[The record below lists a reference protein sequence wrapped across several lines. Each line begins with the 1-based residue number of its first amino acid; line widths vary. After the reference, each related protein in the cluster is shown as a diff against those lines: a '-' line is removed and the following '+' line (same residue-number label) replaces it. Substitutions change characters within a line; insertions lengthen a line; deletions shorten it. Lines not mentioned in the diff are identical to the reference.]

1 MKHVL
6 SVCDIKDEVE
16 ELIDIAEKFKNG
28 KIKEKVLKDKV
39 LAMIFEKPSTRTR
52 VSFEVAVLQLG
63 GNALYLPSSELQL
76 GRGELIAD
84 TAKVMSRYVDGIMIR
99 ANRHKDVI
107 ELAKHST
114 IPVINGLTDEEHP
127 CQALADMQ
135 TIKEYKGGFN
145 IKLAFVGDGNNV
157 CNSLILISSILGIDI
172 SVASPKGYEPSN
184 KIVNKAL
191 KIAKKTGAK
200 INITSDAIEAVK
212 GADVVY
218 TDVWI
223 SMGQENERKT
233 RLKAFK
239 KYQVNKKLMSHA
251 KEDAI
256 FMHCLPAV
264 RGEETTSDVI
274 DGPNSVVWDQAE
286 NRLHTQKAILYKIFK
301 EP

>member
-1 MKHVL
+1 M
-6 SVCDIKDEVE
+6 
-16 ELIDIAEKFKNG
+16 
-28 KIKEKVLKDKV
+28 
-39 LAMIFEKPSTRTR
+39 
-52 VSFEVAVLQLG
+52 LQLG